1 MIFDFLSV
9 LKLSSV
15 SLINFSV
22 FQIIYTK
29 YVFLYIYSGWIFFY
43 GLLFRYSTLLYK
55 VFFVDLNAFEV
66 NKTLAFKT
74 SLSTNLNI
82 LMYTFFSTKLGQK
95 LVVLTHNTS
104 SILTKTFNTLFQNI
118 TWAEREISEMFGI
131 SFSGKKDNR
140 RLLLDFSFIGNP
152 LLKSYPV
159 TGFVEVYY
167 DVIKQWIEYGLA
179 LLLEGEKQNAEFG
192 N

>member
-1 MIFDFLSV
+1 MV
-9 LKLSSV
+9 
-15 SLINFSV
+15 
-22 FQIIYTK
+22 
-29 YVFLYIYSGWIFFY
+29 
-43 GLLFRYSTLLYK
+43 
-55 VFFVDLNAFEV
+55 
-66 NKTLAFKT
+66 
-74 SLSTNLNI
+74 
-82 LMYTFFSTKLGQK
+82 
-95 LVVLTHNTS
+95 THNTS

-131 SFSGKKDNR
+131 SFGGKKDNR

-167 DVIKQWIEYGLA
+167 DILKQWIEYNLV
-179 LLLEGEKQNAEFG
+179 LFLEGLKINNGFD

>member
-1 MIFDFLSV
+1 
-9 LKLSSV
+9 
-15 SLINFSV
+15 
-22 FQIIYTK
+22 
-29 YVFLYIYSGWIFFY
+29 
-43 GLLFRYSTLLYK
+43 
-55 VFFVDLNAFEV
+55 
-66 NKTLAFKT
+66 
-74 SLSTNLNI
+74 
-82 LMYTFFSTKLGQK
+82 MYTFFSTKLGQK

-104 SILTKTFNTLFQNI
+104 SILTKTLNTLFQNI